1 MIRRNRDITIFSLSA
16 IDLFCSGMGAVM
28 VLMLILMPY
37 YQRPDVR
44 VDDSELIRLRA
55 ELAQMEANLS
65 QSQADLAQAVAEL
78 ARASEELADLRAREI
93 TPAIPNAAE
102 RIAELE
108 RAIGEMRGRLAN
120 PFLVV
125 IISWDNEQ
133 ADVDLHITD
142 PQNRRFF
149 YRQRRHGGSPAY
161 IEVDSINGPG
171 NEVWIHP
178 AATPGTYKVE
188 YVYFSD
194 RRRTGPVNI
203 RGVAIYQGGRLEFPV
218 RRINTPSESRA
229 VFAANLVVT
238 PDGEVVVR

>member
-1 MIRRNRDITIFSLSA
+1 MIRRNREITIFNLSA

-44 VDDSELIRLRA
+44 IDDTELVRLRA
-55 ELAQMEANLS
+55 DLS
-65 QSQADLAQAVAEL
+65 QAEADLAQAVAEL
-78 ARASEELADLRAREI
+78 ARASEELAELRAREI
-93 TPAIPNAAE
+93 TPTIPNAAE

-108 RAIGEMRGRLAN
+108 RAIGEMRGRLTN

-125 IISWDNEQ
+125 IISWNNEQ
-133 ADVDLHITD
+133 ADVDLHVTD
-142 PQNRRFF
+142 PQNRRFY
-149 YRQRRHGGSPAY
+149 YRQRRHAGSPAY
-161 IEVDSINGPG
+161 IEVDSVNGPG

-178 AATPGTYKVE
+178 AATAGTYKVE
-188 YVYFSD
+188 YVYFAD
-194 RRRTGPVNI
+194 NRRTGPVNV

-218 RRINTPSESRA
+218 RRISAPSEART
-229 VFAANLVVT
+229 VFAANLVVS

>member
-1 MIRRNRDITIFSLSA
+1 MIRRNREIHIFSISA

-44 VDDSELIRLRA
+44 PDDTDLVRLRS
-55 ELAQMEANLS
+55 ELAQAE
-65 QSQADLAQAVAEL
+65 QEL
-78 ARASEELADLRAREI
+78 ARALAELTRTEAELDELRARE
-93 TPAIPNAAE
+93 PSSAIPDAAE

-108 RAIGEMRGRLAN
+108 RQIGEMRGRLTT

-125 IISWDNEQ
+125 IISWNNKM

-142 PQNRRFF
+142 PAGRRFY
-149 YRQRRHGGSPAY
+149 YRQRSHRGSPAY
-161 IEVDSINGPG
+161 IEVDSVLGPG

-178 AATPGTYKVE
+178 AATAGTYRVE

-194 RRRTGPVNI
+194 RQRTGPVSV
-203 RGVAIYQGGRLEFPV
+203 RGVALYQGGRIEFAPRV
-218 RRINTPSESRA
+218 LTAPSESRR

-238 PDGEVVVR
+238 PDGDVEVR